1 MPNSEKILVVE
12 DEATILRVLG
22 TILTANGY
30 QVITAETGQQ
40 AITMA
45 SSHCPDLILL
55 DLGLP
60 AMDGLEVIKRLRQWS
75 GIPILVVS
83 ARDEE
88 DEKVRAFDLGADDYI
103 TKPFGTSELLARI
116 RAARRHANQLV
127 AERAML
133 SSFYEYKDFKIDFE
147 RRTVTIA
154 GKEVH
159 LTQNEYKI
167 VERLARQPGRVLTYT
182 TLLHDIWGP
191 YKGDDNQIL
200 RVNMANI
207 RRKLETNPAEPHY
220 ILTENGVGYR
230 MADGE

>member
-12 DEATILRVLG
+12 DETTILRVLG
-22 TILTANGY
+22 TILAANGY

-40 AITMA
+40 AVTMA

-60 AMDGLEVIKRLRQWS
+60 GMDGLEVIKKLRQWS
-75 GIPILVVS
+75 GTPILVVS

-116 RAARRHANQLV
+116 RAARRHANQLA
-127 AERAML
+127 AERAMV
-133 SSFYEYKDFKIDFE
+133 SSSYEYKDFKIDFE

-154 GKEVH
+154 GKEIH

-167 VERLARQPGRVLTYT
+167 VERFNDYEYRYEVDENGNIDVYIKHEPRRLDDSSILINWLDNNDRNKKPFHRLPPAWRQPPCGLG
-182 TLLHDIWGP
+182 H
-191 YKGDDNQIL
+191 
-200 RVNMANI
+200 
-207 RRKLETNPAEPHY
+207 
-220 ILTENGVGYR
+220 
-230 MADGE
+230 